1 VARIVF
7 CEDEEQIRKL
17 IEVAMRSTAHSI
29 EMTVNGVDG
38 LAAIERLMPD
48 LIATDVAMPEMDG
61 FALADAVHARP
72 PLRHIPIVF
81 ITASVQRG
89 DVAKFSLHGGAG
101 YVAKPFSPRALREKI
116 DELILGAS
124 EPPGTGPLSV

>member
-29 EMTVNGVDG
+29 ELHANGREG
-38 LAAIERLMPD
+38 LEAIEREAPELIVTD
-48 LIATDVAMPEMDG
+48 LAMPEMGG

-72 PLRHIPIVF
+72 ALNHIPIMFV
-81 ITASVQRG
+81 TASVQRG
-89 DVAKFSLHGGAG
+89 DVARFGEHGAAG
-101 YVAKPFSPRALREKI
+101 YIAKPFSPRALREKI
-116 DELILGAS
+116 DELIAAARK
-124 EPPGTGPLSV
+124 GP

>member
-29 EMTVNGVDG
+29 ELHVNGREG
-38 LAAIERLMPD
+38 LEAIEREAPALIVTD
-48 LIATDVAMPEMDG
+48 LAMPEMGG

-72 PLRHIPIVF
+72 ALNHIPIMFV
-81 ITASVQRG
+81 TASVQRG
-89 DVAKFSLHGGAG
+89 DVARFGEHGAAG
-101 YVAKPFSPRALREKI
+101 YIAKPFSPRALREKI
-116 DELILGAS
+116 DELIAAARK
-124 EPPGTGPLSV
+124 GP

>member
-29 EMTVNGVDG
+29 ELHVNGREG
-38 LAAIERLMPD
+38 LEAIEREAPELIVTD
-48 LIATDVAMPEMDG
+48 LAMPEMGG

-72 PLRHIPIVF
+72 ALNHIPIMFV
-81 ITASVQRG
+81 TASVQRG
-89 DVAKFSLHGGAG
+89 DVARFGEHGAAG
-101 YVAKPFSPRALREKI
+101 YIAKPFSPRALRDKI
-116 DELILGAS
+116 DELIAAAR
-124 EPPGTGPLSV
+124 EKP

>member
-29 EMTVNGVDG
+29 ELHVNGREG
-38 LAAIERLMPD
+38 LEAIEREAPELIVTD
-48 LIATDVAMPEMDG
+48 LAMPEMGG

-72 PLRHIPIVF
+72 ALNHIPIMFV
-81 ITASVQRG
+81 TASVQRG
-89 DVAKFSLHGGAG
+89 DVARCGEHGAAG
-101 YVAKPFSPRALREKI
+101 YIAKPFSPRALRDKI
-116 DELILGAS
+116 DELIAAARK
-124 EPPGTGPLSV
+124 EP

>member
-29 EMTVNGVDG
+29 ELHVNGREG
-38 LAAIERLMPD
+38 LEAIEREAPELIVTD
-48 LIATDVAMPEMDG
+48 LAMPEMGG

-72 PLRHIPIVF
+72 TLSHIPIMFV
-81 ITASVQRG
+81 TASVQRG
-89 DVAKFSLHGGAG
+89 DVARFGEHGAAG
-101 YVAKPFSPRALREKI
+101 YIAKPFSPRALRDKI
-116 DELILGAS
+116 DELIAAARKA
-124 EPPGTGPLSV
+124 P